1 MSAPDTMNKYVVTA
15 TRTPTSYNS
24 PTSYVV
30 EAASSDDATD
40 VVRHSLRDFTWNYVY
55 QVKPYIPPPP
65 GRILS
70 SY

>member
-1 MSAPDTMNKYVVTA
+1 MDKHIVTA
-15 TRTPTSYNS
+15 TRTPTAYNS

-30 EAASSDDATD
+30 EAADGDDAID
-40 VVRHSLRDFTWNYVY
+40 VVRHSLRDFGSLSNYVY